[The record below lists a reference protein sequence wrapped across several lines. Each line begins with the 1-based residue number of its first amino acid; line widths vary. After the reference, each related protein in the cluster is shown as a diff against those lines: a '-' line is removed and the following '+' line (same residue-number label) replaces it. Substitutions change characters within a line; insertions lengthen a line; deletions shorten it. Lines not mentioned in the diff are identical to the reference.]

1 MPSQSLLLC
10 WLFIVLLY
18 YTDLPKYTEIALFN
32 RLFIFPL
39 RLTGRDFALP
49 CLPLGRNTTGYF

>member
-1 MPSQSLLLC
+1 M
-10 WLFIVLLY
+10 FIVLLY

-32 RLFIFPL
+32 RLFTFPL